1 MTFETDAGHVARM
14 DSFSRSYAA
23 ERRRL
28 WLQSAMTTVLIVA
41 AVIVS
46 AIFSDFSLSELA
58 SGLPDAWRYIS
69 STFPTLHVATLGSD
83 LNDWYWNLTHWLML
97 LAETAL
103 MSFVG
108 TVTGSVVALLL
119 CFSASRNLIRSNTIY
134 FLSRRLLELARTVP
148 DTVYAMI
155 FVFAFGIGPLPGV
168 LALSVHTA
176 GALGKLFSEVNEGV
190 DDKPIDGVI
199 ASGGNWPMIMRLAVL
214 PQVMPNFLSYSLLR
228 FEYNIRS
235 ASVLGIV
242 GAGGIGEEL
251 YLSIRQF
258 DYPDISAIVLLII
271 ALVMAAD
278 LSCEAIR
285 HRIIGKDSLRYSS

>member
-1 MTFETDAGHVARM
+1 MTFEIDAGHAARM
-14 DSFSRSYAA
+14 EAFSRSFAA

-28 WLQSAMTTVLIVA
+28 WGQTILYAALLIA
-41 AVIVS
+41 AVVSS
-46 AIFSDFSLSELA
+46 AIFSDFSLSELM

-69 STFPTLHVATLGSD
+69 STFPTLHAATLGSD
-83 LNDWYWNLTHWLML
+83 LSEWYWNLTRWLVL

-108 TVTGSVVALLL
+108 TVTGSIVALFL

-134 FLSRRLLELARTVP
+134 FISRRFLELARTVP

-155 FVFAFGIGPLPGV
+155 FVFAFGVGPLPGV

-176 GALGKLFSEVNEGV
+176 GTLGKLFSEVNESV
-190 DDKPIDGVI
+190 DVKPIEGVM

-214 PQVMPNFLSYSLLR
+214 PQVMPNFLSYALLR

-285 HRIIGKDSLRYSS
+285 HRIIGKESLRYTS